1 MGNAHL
7 QSCDDACVM
16 NVELDTSYPLS
27 ICCFTT
33 AKGML
38 FHKSGT
44 HQLETIVMPGRGSSV
59 QLADQQTNGSSSN
72 SSNGG
77 HGNIVLHG
85 MTNPLYAAEASSRS
99 SGGGGDRRRGAGT
112 SSNST
117 QPPDLLAQ
125 PASEFTHLLKGD
137 KCTTGCTVTGPRCC
151 SVFGGGCARF
161 LRKKVSK
168 KKKRYRDNGFDLDLS
183 YVTDR
188 IIAMGEAHNATAT
201 LYYSYTTHS
210 HTHTSQQPPR
220 VLSTSIIF
228 SRLPCDWFRAPVPQ
242 PAQ

>member
-1 MGNAHL
+1 M
-7 QSCDDACVM
+7 
-16 NVELDTSYPLS
+16 
-27 ICCFTT
+27 
-33 AKGML
+33 
-38 FHKSGT
+38 
-44 HQLETIVMPGRGSSV
+44 
-59 QLADQQTNGSSSN
+59 
-72 SSNGG
+72 
-77 HGNIVLHG
+77 LHG

-99 SGGGGDRRRGAGT
+99 SGGGGDRRRGAGST
-112 SSNST
+112 SSTSNSS

-168 KKKRYRDNGFDLDLS
+168 KKKRYRDNGFDLDLT

-201 LYYSYTTHS
+201 LYYTYATHS
-210 HTHTSQQPPR
+210 HTHANNLFVFFPPR
-220 VLSTSIIF
+220 SSPAGYPAIGLEH
-228 SRLPCDWFRAPVPQ
+228 LFRNPRSEVVR
-242 PAQ
+242 